1 VSHATDQ
8 PSALVV
14 MAPLREG
21 REAEVLSTLAAMPN
35 GPDSPFARVGSTH
48 FVRWLLVG
56 ALLGGDG
63 EPAEPSQSY
72 LLFSADFDGPLEDW
86 GAAVAGAIGADVDRV
101 FEQCDGYP
109 GSRDGRAFLGF
120 LSEHRIEVG
129 FSVISYRATVAAI
142 RESLELRRALR
153 EFAVAS
159 RELGPSELRR
169 AWKERFGG

>member
-1 VSHATDQ
+1 
-8 PSALVV
+8 

-35 GPDSPFARVGSTH
+35 GPDSPFARVVSTH
-48 FVRWLLVG
+48 FVRWLLVP

-63 EPAEPSQSY
+63 EPAEPSQAY

-86 GAAVAGAIGADVDRV
+86 AAAVAEGMGSDVDRV
-101 FEQCDGYP
+101 FEHCDGYP
-109 GSRDGRAFLGF
+109 GSRERRAFLGF
-120 LSEHRIEVG
+120 ISEHRIHVG

-142 RESLELRRALR
+142 CESLELRRALR
-153 EFAVAS
+153 EFAADS
-159 RELGPSELRR
+159 RGLGPGELRR